1 LGTDFPVEEVNRC
14 LLHAAVARKIQKN
27 IKGGFQ
33 MENALSR
40 AETLR
45 RNDTVGGVF

>member
-1 LGTDFPVEEVNRC
+1 MLTFT
-14 LLHAAVARKIQKN
+14 AVARKIQKN

-33 MENALSR
+33 MENALSSR
-40 AETLR
+40 DFG